1 MNYKVTEAEFYQMVE
16 YYQSIESELYRI
28 CDEATYMNEK
38 SIKAA
43 KKYIA
48 SFYKLLDKPNR
59 LISKIVRD

>member
-1 MNYKVTEAEFYQMVE
+1 MKYKITKEEFYQMVE

-38 SIKAA
+38 TIKAT

-48 SFYKLLDKPNR
+48 NFYKLLDKPDR
-59 LISKIVRD
+59 LLPKVVRD